1 MTKIKCLN
9 CDTLN
14 IEDNL
19 FCEAC
24 GSKFNTDGDLILI
37 CPNCLQ
43 KFPFGTSFCGK
54 DGSKLM
60 NFEKK
65 IDPPKQVSNA
75 VLIFALTSLFGT
87 IINIVKDVQCDNG
100 ALVKTMKVPFNSAT
114 MFFTLALIG
123 AILLLIY
130 KGKNYARII
139 LLVMML
145 IGLPISINILINP
158 IKPIQNVYWG
168 YLYFLVAI
176 VTNILQIYAT
186 FLLFKREN
194 NIYFK
199 RKKKE

>member
-14 IEDNL
+14 IEANL

-24 GSKFNTDGDLILI
+24 GSKFNSDGDLILI
-37 CPNCLQ
+37 CPHCLE
-43 KFPFGTSFCGK
+43 KFPSGTSFCGK

-65 IDPPKQVSNA
+65 INPPKLVSKA
-75 VLIFALTSLFGT
+75 VMIFAFTILFGT
-87 IINIVKDVQCDNG
+87 IINIVKDVQYNNG
-100 ALVKTMKVPFNSAT
+100 ALEKSMKDPFNSLT
-114 MFFTLALIG
+114 LFFTLVLLGAL
-123 AILLLIY
+123 LLLIY

-145 IGLPISINILINP
+145 IGLPFSINILINP
-158 IKPIQNVYWG
+158 LKPIQNVYWG

-176 VTNILQIYAT
+176 VSNTLQIYAT
-186 FLLFKREN
+186 VLLFKKEN

-199 RKKKE
+199 RKKNE